1 MTVSIDFDT
10 RGRGQVQLDSK
21 IGVYFRSLKSDLS
34 CNLICEGE
42 THGFKTS

>member
-21 IGVYFRSLKSDLS
+21 IGVYFRSLKSDLP
-34 CNLICEGE
+34 CNLIYEGE
-42 THGFKTS
+42 THGFETT

>member
-21 IGVYFRSLKSDLS
+21 IGVYFRSLESNLP

-42 THGFKTS
+42 THGFETT